1 MSPTQGYHRG
11 LDGLRG
17 VAVLSVMLYHSGVI
31 RGGFL
36 GVDVF
41 FTLSGFLITSLLLEE
56 HAATGT
62 VDIWRFYV
70 RRALR
75 LLPALLVF
83 LVFWGGM
90 LLALTPPSF
99 WPLAGGYVLAVLCYV
114 ANWTVIYWMPI
125 GIFGHT
131 WSLAIEEQF
140 YLVWPVALVL
150 LVRWVRRPTRI
161 AAVLTLAAAA
171 SLAWRL
177 SLALAGASFPRIYAA
192 TDTHADG
199 LLIGAVLAVLL
210 AGGWLGVGGS
220 GGVRRRVAAV
230 SAIGL
235 AGLLL
240 TAAPV
245 PGHAYG
251 VSALAAL
258 ATAGIILHI
267 GTHGSLVARLLEC
280 RWLANV
286 GRVSYGL
293 YLWHFPVFVN
303 FEVLRVPGETAAP
316 LLPSAL
322 AWAVTGAAALASYF
336 LIERPFLA
344 YKARLVRPSPLP
356 DPDTRLGAEL
366 SPAVPAEGRA

>member
-1 MSPTQGYHRG
+1 MSPPKGYHRG

-17 VAVLSVMLYHSGVI
+17 VAVLSVLLYHSSVI

-90 LLALTPPSF
+90 FLALTPPSF
-99 WPLAGGYVLAVLCYV
+99 WPRAGGYVLAVLCYV

-150 LVRWVRRPTRI
+150 LVRLVRRPTRI

-171 SLAWRL
+171 SLVWRL
-177 SLALAGASFPRIYAA
+177 SLVLAGASFRRTYAG

-199 LLIGAVLAVLL
+199 LLVGAALAVLL
-210 AGGWLGVGGS
+210 AGGWLNVGAS

-240 TAAPV
+240 TAVPV

-267 GTHGSLVARLLEC
+267 GTQGSLVARLLESA
-280 RWLANV
+280 WLV
-286 GRVSYGL
+286 RIGWVSYGV
-293 YLWHFPVFVN
+293 YLWHFPVFVYVG
-303 FEVLRVPGETAAP
+303 VLRQPGEAAAP
-316 LLPSAL
+316 LFPSTL
-322 AWAVTGAAALASYF
+322 AWAVTFAAALASYF
-336 LIERPFLA
+336 LIERPLLA
-344 YKARLVRPSPLP
+344 YKARLVRPSLLP

-366 SPAVPAEGRA
+366 SPAIPVQGRA